1 MSIKGKGAKLTIV
14 FLAVVLAL
22 AGVGAGFAHWSST
35 VTITETV
42 NTGTLLIGL
51 TEFTCAEMYE
61 FPEGIFNEGEW
72 EGKDVADITC
82 AYDQSSFE
90 TGACGSGY
98 TRANVTITNAYPSLR
113 GHVTYQW
120 KNLGSIPVIMET
132 IVISDPSGELD
143 WNEVNAV
150 DDSFGQFL
158 GCLYRDGAVTANSQY
173 DDGEEVICFWRVNSI
188 GTQRHCGEFAKSEID
203 LHVEQDATEQDHTY
217 HVQIEIIAVQWNL
230 SQWYP

>member
-1 MSIKGKGAKLTIV
+1 VSIKGKGAKLTIV

-61 FPEGIFNEGEW
+61 FPEGIYNQGEW
-72 EGKDVADITC
+72 EGKDVADISC
-82 AYDQSSFE
+82 EYDQSSFV
-90 TGACGSGY
+90 TGQCGSGY
-98 TRANVTITNAYPSLR
+98 SRANVTITNAYPSLR
-113 GHVTYQW
+113 GHVTYRV

-143 WNEVNAV
+143 WHNVNSPAP
-150 DDSFGQFL
+150 SPSEQFL
-158 GCLYRDGAVTANSQY
+158 GCLYRDINGNGQY
-173 DDGEEVICFWRVNSI
+173 DDGEEVICFWKVNNI
-188 GTQRHCGEFAKSEID
+188 GTQLHCGDSVKSEID
-203 LHVEQDATEQDHTY
+203 LHVEQDATEQGHTY
-217 HVQIEIIAVQWNL
+217 HVQIEIMGIQWNL
-230 SQWYP
+230 SQWPP